1 MKQFPN
7 NLKFKKYHK
16 VNNFFSV
23 VIEKKLFFPLDGEYG
38 LQSLESGKLKFKQIE
53 ACRRTIKRGLSKTDN
68 LWIKI
73 FTDIPITKKPSSSR
87 MGKGK
92 GSVSHWV
99 AAVSIGQ
106 ILFEINV
113 SNFNKALIILKK
125 AKTKLPIKTKF
136 IKIIY

>member
-1 MKQFPN
+1 MKQYPN

-16 VNNFFSV
+16 VNNFFLTTT
-23 VIEKKLFFPLDGEYG
+23 EKKLFFPLDGEYA
-38 LQSLESGKLKFKQIE
+38 LQCLESGKLKFKQIE
-53 ACRRTIKRGLSKTDN
+53 ACRRTIKRGLSKVDN

-73 FTDIPITKKPSSSR
+73 FTNIPVTKKPSSSR

-99 AAVSIGQ
+99 AAVICGQ
-106 ILFEINV
+106 ILFEI
-113 SNFNKALIILKK
+113 SIPKLEKALFILKK
-125 AKTKLPIKTKF
+125 AQTKLPIKTKF